1 MATHRLT
8 VVVVDE
14 ATNMMIYRR
23 QSTVSLENGMVEFK
37 FSANFGWIDK
47 MGNEHVVDNPEMT
60 VPSSE
65 LCTMTTKTH
74 VCRSVSDR
82 VEKARMEIER
92 ILLETDTFLPI
103 GWERSII
110 PNTYASDWK
119 TETSQSKVKVIVR
132 ASKLYKVVKSI

>member
-8 VVVVDE
+8 VVVVDA

-23 QSTVSLENGMVEFK
+23 QSTVSLESGMTGFK
-37 FSANFGWIDK
+37 LSANFGWIDK
-47 MGNEHVVDNPEMT
+47 MGNEHVVDNPEMM

-65 LCTMTTKTH
+65 LCIMTTKTH

-103 GWERSII
+103 GWDRSII
-110 PNTYASDWK
+110 PNTYTSDWK

-132 ASKLYKVVKSI
+132 ASKLY